1 MPSWLAHKL
10 APRTGNPLRRSHYAT
25 RNDRRA
31 PVKIALTRF
40 EWLCS
45 PRVVYNLS
53 GAFNYL
59 HVGWWLHSAASV
71 GLRARENGARGR

>member
-1 MPSWLAHKL
+1 
-10 APRTGNPLRRSHYAT
+10 
-25 RNDRRA
+25 
-31 PVKIALTRF
+31 VKIALTRF